1 MDNRKSSQSKSKAKG
16 GLRRPLKRR
25 ICRFCVNK
33 VDFVDY
39 KDIGTLQRYI
49 TERGKIMHRRASKN
63 CARHQR
69 IVTIAIKQARA
80 VALLPYVVA

>member
-1 MDNRKSSQSKSKAKG
+1 MMDNRKGKKNFRK
-16 GLRRPLKRR
+16 PLKGRV
-25 ICRFCVNK
+25 CRFCVNK
-33 VDFVDY
+33 IDSVDY

-69 IVTIAIKQARA
+69 IVSIAIKQARV
-80 VALLPYVVA
+80 VALLPYVIT

>member
-1 MDNRKSSQSKSKAKG
+1 MDNKKGKKNFRK
-16 GLRRPLKRR
+16 PLKRR
-25 ICRFCVNK
+25 VCRFCVNK
-33 VDFVDY
+33 VESVDY

-69 IVTIAIKQARA
+69 MVSTAIKQARV
-80 VALLPYVVA
+80 VALLPYVVT